1 MAFVYKSE
9 NDHNTIY
16 NFQNDLG
23 PGEYLD
29 KYEKLEPR
37 QQQEP
42 FMSSTQRKF
51 IESNEIPGPGSY
63 YRDIQKI
70 KNMRNLIK
78 SEHNQNIDSVRA
90 QVNKDII
97 CLRKTEKLGFDTKM
111 KRFQNNTNP
120 ENNTPGPGHYFPS
133 IMNNEDKNKK
143 KKIKVDNGRL
153 TFFKLRNNFSLDKTG
168 FTAFVI
174 DGGNKNKCRK
184 TFQYDN
190 FGCRPKIFDF
200 RKYREFMESNDSYS
214 LSSTNFSDHKK
225 RNKKL
230 LKSFYSTNIDLEHS
244 KNKSCSTNDIKNKI
258 NQKLYK
264 NNSQNKNTF
273 NYRIKF
279 CKKINRRK
287 IKKNNF
293 ERLILNKTPGPGY
306 YFDNIHDLSIQAT
319 NPKPYLFQSF
329 GSNVNKFHSLRKPWT
344 ELGPGQY
351 FIIDPN
357 NKEYKD
363 ADFEKEAPF
372 GVKDV
377 RKNTFL
383 LLDNTKF
390 NPGPGEYECQSF
402 TNNAENEINS
412 DVNKQFFISGE
423 RFNDKY
429 VMRDLYS
436 NPGPGYYE
444 PKIESIS
451 LNNEKKFY
459 RNKDNILFNF
469 YKTKRKK
476 VKRLKK
482 LENNQFVNGV
492 NASVEEFKYKEKI
505 PPVGYYFPEF
515 FNTIDY
521 KNKKKILDAK
531 QEGVSFSRT
540 ISNGLKKSSSTSD
553 LLGPGY
559 YNINRDNRKNIY
571 SQVNPPFHSS
581 SKRIQF
587 PIKQEKYKLNADDYK
602 KYYMKEFFNWNK
614 KSYNVNFI

>member
-1 MAFVYKSE
+1 M
-9 NDHNTIY
+9 
-16 NFQNDLG
+16 
-23 PGEYLD
+23 
-29 KYEKLEPR
+29 
-37 QQQEP
+37 
-42 FMSSTQRKF
+42 
-51 IESNEIPGPGSY
+51 
-63 YRDIQKI
+63 
-70 KNMRNLIK
+70 
-78 SEHNQNIDSVRA
+78 
-90 QVNKDII
+90 
-97 CLRKTEKLGFDTKM
+97 
-111 KRFQNNTNP
+111 
-120 ENNTPGPGHYFPS
+120 
-133 IMNNEDKNKK
+133 
-143 KKIKVDNGRL
+143 
-153 TFFKLRNNFSLDKTG
+153 
-168 FTAFVI
+168 
-174 DGGNKNKCRK
+174 
-184 TFQYDN
+184 
-190 FGCRPKIFDF
+190 
-200 RKYREFMESNDSYS
+200 
-214 LSSTNFSDHKK
+214 
-225 RNKKL
+225 
-230 LKSFYSTNIDLEHS
+230 
-244 KNKSCSTNDIKNKI
+244 
-258 NQKLYK
+258 
-264 NNSQNKNTF
+264 
-273 NYRIKF
+273 
-279 CKKINRRK
+279 
-287 IKKNNF
+287 
-293 ERLILNKTPGPGY
+293 
-306 YFDNIHDLSIQAT
+306 
-319 NPKPYLFQSF
+319 
-329 GSNVNKFHSLRKPWT
+329 
-344 ELGPGQY
+344 GPGQY

-492 NASVEEFKYKEKI
+492 NASVEEFKYKEEI

-571 SQVNPPFHSS
+571 FQVNPPFHSS

-602 KYYMKEFFNWNK
+602 TYYMKEFFNWNK